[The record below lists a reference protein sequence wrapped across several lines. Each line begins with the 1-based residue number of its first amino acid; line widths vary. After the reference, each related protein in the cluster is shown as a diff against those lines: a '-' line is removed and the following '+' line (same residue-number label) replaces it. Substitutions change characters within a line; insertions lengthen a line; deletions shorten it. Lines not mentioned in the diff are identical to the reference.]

1 MTGQLRSAGRA
12 VAFAALAVLATGCI
26 KAHQDLTLNS
36 DNTVSGT
43 VIFAVSK
50 QFLSLSGQTVDDFL
64 GSATASNAP
73 VPSGVSAEQTSY
85 DDGTYTG
92 AQYTFSDAPLDA
104 FSSEDQGALS
114 IVREGDTFRVS
125 GDLDLSGADSS
136 GIDLNNPQV
145 QQLLSTMDIQISIT
159 FPGGVSQHD
168 PDAQVSG
175 NTVTWKP
182 QFGKTLQLSAV
193 GSAIGSG
200 GGSSSAVVWILIAAA
215 VVLVLVI
222 AIVLLARRRTGA
234 PAPGE
239 VEADVEPPADV
250 MMAPPPTDGTPSPGA
265 TAGPSADLD
274 TSAPP
279 LPGSPVEGPPPAM
292 PSEEPTTPP
301 APAGEDS
308 PPHAGG

>member
-1 MTGQLRSAGRA
+1 MTRKLRSAGRA
-12 VAFAALAVLATGCI
+12 LVVAALAVLATGCI

-64 GSATASNAP
+64 GGATASNAP

-92 AQYTFSDAPLDA
+92 AEYTFSDAPLDA
-104 FSSEDQGALS
+104 FSSEDQGSLS

-125 GDLDLSGADSS
+125 GNLDLSGADDS

-159 FPGGVSQHD
+159 FPGAVSQHD
-168 PDAQVSG
+168 PNAQVSG

-200 GGSSSAVVWILIAAA
+200 GGSSAVVWILVAAA

-239 VEADVEPPADV
+239 VEAEGEPPADV
-250 MMAPPPTDGTPSPGA
+250 MMAPPPTEGTPSAGA
-265 TAGPSADLD
+265 PAGSSADID

-279 LPGSPVEGPPPAM
+279 LPGSPVEGPPPAA
-292 PSEEPTTPP
+292 PSEEPTPPP
-301 APAGEDS
+301 APPGED
-308 PPHAGG
+308 PPRRAGD

>member
-1 MTGQLRSAGRA
+1 MTGKLRSAGRA
-12 VAFAALAVLATGCI
+12 LVFAALAVLATGCI

-125 GDLDLSGADSS
+125 GNLDLSGADNS

-159 FPGGVSQHD
+159 FPGAVSQHD
-168 PDAQVSG
+168 ANAQVSG

-193 GSAIGSG
+193 GSAVGSG
-200 GGSSSAVVWILIAAA
+200 GGSSAVVWILVAAA
-215 VVLVLVI
+215 VVLVLVM
-222 AIVLLARRRTGA
+222 AIVLLARRRTSA
-234 PAPGE
+234 PAPSE

-250 MMAPPPTDGTPSPGA
+250 MMAPPPTEGTPSPG
-265 TAGPSADLD
+265 PSAGASGDID
-274 TSAPP
+274 TPAPP
-279 LPGSPVEGPPPAM
+279 LPGSPVEGPPPAT

-308 PPHAGG
+308 PPQAGA